1 MTRNLK
7 PNTILFIPDAHYLSD
22 PIYTRLAAN
31 KIEKFNYFYFL
42 TNFPMNFVQRYESSK
57 IDQKLFDKIYIQNN
71 PNKEFLFSIIYKANL
86 KYKIKNLIKFIKLYK
101 FYRKEVYNTL
111 NELSPSI
118 IVATTDML
126 LINRDIYKWALSKK
140 IPFVVYQSAFLES
153 PHYNFTT
160 NVKNYLYR
168 ICFNRLLNIPLGR
181 YNNLYGNEFKD
192 SYLFLWGEYFKKDYN
207 SKKADDKI
215 KYVGNPYY
223 EEIIARSKFN
233 INRIMSDLPKENLNI
248 LICTND
254 LTGFL
259 TKEEIEKIFT
269 IYQKAIIEN
278 PNHHFIFKIH
288 PGESEQKYESLFNK
302 EKVKNYSVETKQ
314 TMTQLLGYAHIQVS
328 IGSLTSFEAILS
340 GIPIIIINSK
350 LLKIADHFNDK
361 LDEKVYNYDEF
372 NKKISFMNSASVYE
386 SFLLKREDYINK
398 LMQLDSVTRFNNTI
412 KQILNNEL

>member
-1 MTRNLK
+1 MAHNLK
-7 PNTILFIPDAHYLSD
+7 SNKILFIPDAHYLSD

-31 KIEKFNYFYFL
+31 KIEKFNYYYFL
-42 TNFPMNFVQRYESSK
+42 TNFPMNFVQRNEDIK
-57 IDQKLFDKIYIQNN
+57 VDQKQFDKIHIQNN
-71 PNKEFLFSIIYKANL
+71 PNKDFFFNIIYKANL
-86 KYKIKNLIKFIKLYK
+86 IYKIKNIIKFIKLYK
-101 FYRKEVYNTL
+101 FYRKDVYHTL
-111 NELSPSI
+111 NEYSPSI
-118 IVATTDML
+118 IIVTTDML
-126 LINRDIYKWALSKK
+126 LINRDIYKWAFSKN
-140 IPFVVYQSAFLES
+140 IPFIVYQSAFLES
-153 PHYNFTT
+153 PHYNFTA
-160 NVKNYLYR
+160 NLKNFLYR

-192 SYLFLWGEYFKKDYN
+192 SYLFLWGEYFKKDY
-207 SKKADDKI
+207 SGKKADDKI

-223 EEIIARSKFN
+223 EEVIAGSKDI
-233 INRIMSDLPKENLNI
+233 INRIKNSLPKENLNI

-259 TKEEIEKIFT
+259 TKEEIEKIFV

-350 LLKIADHFNDK
+350 LLKIADHFNNE

-372 NKKISFMNSASVYE
+372 NEKIRLMNSASFYK
-386 SFLLKREDYINK
+386 SFLLKRKDYIDK
-398 LMQLDSVTRFNNTI
+398 FMKLDSVDR
-412 KQILNNEL
+412 LNNAIIDIFANEI